1 MSSSA
6 PLTTLSLPSLER
18 IASGKNGIPNKGA
31 VLTLLSQF
39 WFRLLAERVPGPA
52 HALPVARRPG
62 LAAADA
68 GRARPDGP
76 PRHARAPPQGVL
88 PSRPS
93 CAATSPGSGYAEYAK
108 SSNRPRDFRCPPGWG
123 QHDENIHPDAAAA
136 LVGAAYAPGIE
147 RLALALYTAA
157 ADSRFWPADRYEV
170 GREQESFD
178 KQFVR
183 DWLVARGLKGV
194 DGVAVPD
201 DVAAQTAEKYREIF
215 EKLTGEPFEAAVAR
229 VGAA

>member
-18 IASGKNGIPNKGA
+18 IASGKVRDLFALPDDPTSLLFVATDRISAYDVILQNGIPNKGA

-39 WFRLLAERVPGPA
+39 WFGLLAER
-52 HALPVARRPG
+52 
-62 LAAADA
+62 
-68 GRARPDGP
+68 
-76 PRHARAPPQGVL
+76 
-88 PSRPS
+88 
-93 CAATSPGSGYAEYAK
+93 
-108 SSNRPRDFRCPPGWG
+108 
-123 QHDENIHPDAAAA
+123 
-136 LVGAAYAPGIE
+136 

-157 ADSRFWPADRYEV
+157 AEYALARGVIIADTKFEFGLDEATDDIVLVDETLTPDSSRFWPADRYEV

-183 DWLVARGLKGV
+183 DWLVSRGLKGV

-201 DVAAQTAEKYREIF
+201 DVAARTADKYREIF